1 MRWYVEHGQKK
12 VKPKKRS
19 TRAQNIDDDKTDGN
33 EKRKQKD
40 LRLRMF
46 KLKETHYTFTL
57 FLFVS
62 GLFLG
67 PKAELSTEE

>member
-1 MRWYVEHGQKK
+1 MVCGTWPKK
-12 VKPKKRS
+12 VQPKKRS

-46 KLKETHYTFTL
+46 KLKETHYIFTL
-57 FLFVS
+57 FFICFWP
-62 GLFLG
+62 FLG
-67 PKAELSTEE
+67 A